1 MVFLNAKWL
10 NKPVIQ
16 GKLIMRYVRALLAFC
31 DKPAIKFCKN
41 MICKCNLFCMK
52 S

>member
-1 MVFLNAKWL
+1 MQKGGGL
-10 NKPVIQ
+10 NKPGIQ
-16 GKLIMRYVRALLAFC
+16 LRMRYVGVFLAFC

-41 MICKCNLFCMK
+41 MICICNLFCMK